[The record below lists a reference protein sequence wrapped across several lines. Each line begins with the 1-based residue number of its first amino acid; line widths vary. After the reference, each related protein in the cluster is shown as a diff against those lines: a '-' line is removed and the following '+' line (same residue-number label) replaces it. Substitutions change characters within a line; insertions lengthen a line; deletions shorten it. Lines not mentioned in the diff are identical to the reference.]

1 MWKVP
6 SECPGLDCR
15 WRRSSWGWRMS
26 SGGWRRSSWGWR
38 RSSHCMAQVQR
49 FAGAGHPIALVL
61 PLSTGAGLQGD
72 GAGPEVSWRRS
83 VFIDGTCAA
92 NVASVLSNGAGPHH
106 FFGPAPGCLGTC
118 AGQLGDLRRTGEGAF
133 GCRGCLTLRPSFL
146 CTSASLRSA
155 VLSVPPLCAPLLPS
169 ALLSRRPSA
178 LRHAGEGGNA
188 DADFGAEGFEEGF
201 CAGRQGGA
209 GGVDVIDQ
217 EDVAGEVVESGRAV
231 KSGGVVE
238 A

>member
-1 MWKVP
+1 M
-6 SECPGLDCR
+6 G
-15 WRRSSWGWRMS
+15 
-26 SGGWRRSSWGWR
+26 
-38 RSSHCMAQVQR
+38 MAQ
-49 FAGAGHPIALVL
+49 ALPLHGAGHPIALVR
-61 PLSTGAGLQGD
+61 PLSTGAGLHGD

-133 GCRGCLTLRPSFL
+133 GCRGCLTLRPPSL
-146 CTSASLRSA
+146 CPPASLRSVLLSVPPFCSPLRPPSLCPPASLRSA
-155 VLSVPPLCAPLLPS
+155 LLSVPLLFAPLRPS
-169 ALLSRRPSA
+169 ALFSRRPSA

-201 CAGRQGGA
+201 RAGRQGGA

-217 EDVAGEVVESGRAV
+217 EDVAGEAVESGRAV

-238 A
+238 S

>member
-1 MWKVP
+1 
-6 SECPGLDCR
+6 
-15 WRRSSWGWRMS
+15 
-26 SGGWRRSSWGWR
+26 
-38 RSSHCMAQVQR
+38 MAQVQR

-146 CTSASLRSA
+146 CPSASLRS
-155 VLSVPPLCAPLLPS
+155 VLLCGPLLCSLGVPPFCAPLLPS
-169 ALLSRRPSA
+169 ALFSRRPSA
-178 LRHAGEGGNA
+178 LWHAGEGGNA
-188 DADFGAEGFEEGF
+188 DADFGAECFEEGF
-201 CAGRQGGA
+201 RAGRQGGA

-217 EDVAGEVVESGRAV
+217 EDVAGEAVESGRAV

-238 A
+238 S

>member
-1 MWKVP
+1 
-6 SECPGLDCR
+6 
-15 WRRSSWGWRMS
+15 MS
-26 SGGWRRSSWGWR
+26 SDGERRGGKC
-38 RSSHCMAQVQR
+38 HQNVQ
-49 FAGAGHPIALVL
+49 AWMVG
-61 PLSTGAGLQGD
+61 GAGLHGD

-133 GCRGCLTLRPSFL
+133 GCRGCLTLRPSSL
-146 CTSASLRSA
+146 CPSASLRS
-155 VLSVPPLCAPLLPS
+155 VLLCGPLLCSLGVPPFCAPLLPS
-169 ALLSRRPSA
+169 ALFSRRPSA

-188 DADFGAEGFEEGF
+188 DADFGAECFEEGF
-201 CAGRQGGA
+201 RAGRQGGA
-209 GGVDVIDQ
+209 GGVDVVDQ
-217 EDVAGEVVESGRAV
+217 EDVAGEAVESGRAV

-238 A
+238 S